1 MTTQLP
7 YVGYFATTEVLLYP
21 ERFDFRSLRI
31 VPIKLD
37 GGLSIPTDNE
47 ATADYYSVMVDEQPP
62 KESLTD
68 KCLGDFANKFDAEI
82 FRDRMAQIL
91 DIGAEITTAAMCLW
105 DVDRKI
111 PSLNSSH

>member
-7 YVGYFATTEVLLYP
+7 YVAYFATTEVLLYP

-47 ATADYYSVMVDEQPP
+47 ATADYYSVMVAEQPT
-62 KESLTD
+62 KESLTE
-68 KCLGDFANKFDAEI
+68 KCHGDFDNKLDDEI
-82 FRDRMAQIL
+82 FMDRMTQIL
-91 DIGAEITTAAMCLW
+91 DTGAEITTT
-105 DVDRKI
+105 
-111 PSLNSSH
+111 